1 MYPRYVACSKMSF
14 APNSFANAIA
24 YRRPSREQL
33 EKSTGT
39 RTVLI
44 VKREPFFDCALFS
57 RVTRTGH
64 DECCTIRSAV
74 LPRKKCF
81 NPVRPCV
88 GITTRSAGTICVSRQ
103 ISSKGGAP
111 LSTWHF
117 ADETPH
123 SLATFLSSV
132 SAVCSPFCS
141 YGMKEK
147 GTIGGAGATKSAA

>member
-1 MYPRYVACSKMSF
+1 MIF
-14 APNSFANAIA
+14 APNSFAKPIA
-24 YRRPSREQL
+24 YRRPSREQS

-39 RTVLI
+39 RIVLNLN
-44 VKREPFFDCALFS
+44 REPLFDCAAFP

-64 DECCTIRSAV
+64 DECCTILSAV
-74 LPRKKCF
+74 LPRKTCF

-88 GITTRSAGTICVSRQ
+88 GITTRSAGIVCANRQ

-111 LSTWHF
+111 PRISQL

-123 SLATFLSSV
+123 SVATLLSSL

-141 YGMKEK
+141 YGIKEN
-147 GTIGGAGATKSAA
+147 GTIGGAGATKSAAQSN

>member
-1 MYPRYVACSKMSF
+1 MYPKYVACSKIIF
-14 APNSFANAIA
+14 PPNSLAKPIA

-39 RTVLI
+39 RIVLI
-44 VKREPFFDCALFS
+44 LNREPLFALRTFP

-64 DECCTIRSAV
+64 DECCTTLSAV
-74 LPRKKCF
+74 LPRKTCF

-88 GITTRSAGTICVSRQ
+88 DITTRSAGTVCTSRQ

-111 LSTWHF
+111 PRTSQL

-123 SLATFLSSV
+123 SAATFLSSLN
-132 SAVCSPFCS
+132 AVCSPFCS
-141 YGMKEK
+141 YGIKEN
-147 GTIGGAGATKSAA
+147 GTIGGAGA